1 MKDLTTAASFS
12 ASAITGDEP
21 DAAHID
27 EVCEADLELLVRGC
41 EEKLLG
47 FDLVAEG
54 CWVRPKCL
62 RYMLTIFPIFEMAQG

>member
-54 CWVRPKCL
+54 
-62 RYMLTIFPIFEMAQG
+62 MLGEAEVLAVHVNDLSDF

>member
-54 CWVRPKCL
+54 
-62 RYMLTIFPIFEMAQG
+62 MLGEAEVLAVHVNDPSDF